1 MFGFSTE
8 KAYICITFRG
18 NSSLTITLHHFDSY
32 TITLQHKHCTTR
44 TNDLHRFH
52 CFSKP
57 PPSLPEGRSV
67 KKASPPTPS
76 LTPNPSPKGEG
87 NFKGEGSR
95 MKSKTISADGI
106 FHFSLCIF
114 HFLGRL
120 RLEMK
125 FKIETKNYF

>member
-1 MFGFSTE
+1 MICTAST
-8 KAYICITFRG
+8 AF
-18 NSSLTITLHHFDSY
+18 
-32 TITLQHKHCTTR
+32 
-44 TNDLHRFH
+44 
-52 CFSKP
+52 
-57 PPSLPEGRSV
+57 PSPLPASPSGEV
-67 KKASPPTPS
+67 WKKASPPTPS

-125 FKIETKNYF
+125 FKIET